1 MKSRIVDLSS
11 KPRASVT
18 VELGGKSFKISRVV
32 TGVRQLYGRFLT
44 DAGDMMLKAAEVG
57 ERIQAMTIAT
67 PEQLEKATAEVAER
81 TEDIEA
87 FASEKVDI
95 LLRCIELLLTKN
107 GHEFDRAW
115 WIDNGDE
122 TDYQSLIVE
131 AIQKDSEP
139 GQKKTAEP
147 AG

>member
-1 MKSRIVDLSS
+1 MSRIVDLNGR
-11 KPRASVT
+11 PRASVT
-18 VELGGKSFKISRVV
+18 VEIGGKSFKISRVV

-44 DAGDMMLKAAEVG
+44 DAGDMMQKAGEVN
-57 ERIQAMTIAT
+57 ERIQAMAIAT
-67 PEQLEKATAEVAER
+67 PEELEKATAEIEER
-81 TEDIEA
+81 TVEIEA
-87 FASEKVDI
+87 FASEKVDL
-95 LLRCIELLLTKN
+95 LLRCIELLLEKN

-131 AIQKDSEP
+131 AIQKDSVP
-139 GQKKTAEP
+139 GQKKTVEA